1 MAEEQKITT
10 SFGEKIPFEYGQ
22 ARREGLTDED
32 IASYLSQETGYD
44 LDAAYESG
52 LSPTDVIT
60 YLADVEDDPTAAS
73 TRGLL
78 RGLGQ
83 SSGMVTGAMAG
94 APLGLPGIVGGA
106 LTGLVLAEGLNSI
119 FLNDQEYTN
128 IGAEAFTETMGA
140 GIPMVAAPYRLA
152 VQQPLQ
158 STSIFIHD
166 YLKSRGIQPSVR
178 VTPLDKILDT
188 ARRSP
193 GSFGAYEVGALTSAS
208 TAGALAEQSDPGNT
222 LKRFSA
228 ELAGGTIFNPANY
241 ATLLYNPIK
250 QSITNFIRGGRE
262 GTKQQKLGSQIV
274 QILEDFGE
282 DPEQVAKALA
292 DLSETELE
300 TRARQLNV
308 EPGKIRSA
316 LKAQS
321 PALALLNNA
330 LIRSKRSK
338 PAAKRAVEQNAQ
350 AMSTIVDLLVQMD
363 DPDALA
369 LAAEVQL
376 QNYETT
382 LTSLF
387 DSALA
392 DAMETA
398 SRTLSTSEEDGAKAG
413 QIISD
418 SISRVMKLARE
429 QEKALYKK
437 VDQRGKANPVNI
449 IQTFDRITER
459 EVLPEEPLP
468 SLITKFVAR
477 VSGRDI
483 DQIDDYT
490 KRYNESKD
498 DIKALQDRAA
508 KLGQVAED
516 WGQKYRHT
524 QPEVEN
530 RLIGN
535 FLSRQD
541 NDLVK
546 VINEMK
552 EMDTAPWDDLIRE
565 LSNTSARYRE
575 KGYFGREERYGFEYS
590 AIERN
595 RIASYAEK
603 MIDYAQ
609 ALKKVQE
616 ARLQQRVDFDL
627 EQKMGGE
634 FAPKTQ
640 ILEANRPDVTVGDLM
655 KFRSTML
662 AYTRDSIAA
671 GQYRNAFFYG
681 KMAEAAL
688 DDLGLTLTPMFGS
701 FATRERAA
709 NEMLTENQ
717 QRLKDAFNYSKAFN
731 DVFTRSFAGSVLSKK
746 GTGSDRIP
754 PELLKDKV
762 LGGSVN
768 STNLNLL
775 QLQDA
780 AEFLVKN
787 VGEEFAETS
796 AAELGTVLA
805 AQETMLRSAVSR
817 FYNPQ
822 TDRVNMTGLTTW
834 MNQNDAALSRFP
846 TLKEELGNAVVA
858 QKILADTKKENSLFN
873 KNLKDQLSF
882 GKFLGQDER
891 PGDVIGE
898 IIGDPNNRTATPSKN
913 MNALMVA
920 SRRAGDDVFR
930 GLRSAIMDHAYA
942 YSGLHK
948 GEGEGSLIAYK
959 DYFTKPLARGK
970 DSLLTMM
977 RKQGMFSDS
986 EATRFNTLLNEMAF
1000 VERNLQ
1006 SGKAAELA
1014 PEDVPDSLRDLVI
1027 RVIGARTGSQVAQ
1040 TLGMTGSIQVPGF
1053 FAQEARNRFIYMPK
1067 KYMGDLLVQAAED
1080 PKLMSLIIARG
1091 VEGQTNNQKM
1101 RLNRQLRA
1109 YLFNAGFVPSR
1120 EEIEE
1125 NMGEFN
1131 MPSLNLVPMAEASE
1145 MPSQQELENYLSSVS
1160 NQTPQT
1166 APIKPVPPQPSPP
1179 VANPS
1184 GTGNNNQR
1192 TQYSTVFPNDPIA
1205 NLIKEREQGTKAG
1218 IGSLFGN

>member
-1 MAEEQKITT
+1 MAEEEIK
-10 SFGEKIPFEYGQ
+10 KIPFDYAG
-22 ARREGLTDED
+22 ARREGNTDED
-32 IASYLSQETGYD
+32 IAAYLSQEFGRFD
-44 LDAAYESG
+44 LDAAYEAG
-52 LSPTDVIT
+52 ATPMEVI
-60 YLADVEDDPTAAS
+60 LKLGDIKDDPVAAG

-83 SSGMVTGAMAG
+83 SSGMVTGGMLG
-94 APLGLPGIVGGA
+94 APFGPVGIVSGA

-119 FLNDQEYTN
+119 FLNDEQYVN
-128 IGAEAFTETMGA
+128 VGREAFGESMGA

-152 VQQPLQ
+152 AQQPLQ

-166 YLKSRGIQPSVR
+166 YLKSRGIQPGVR
-178 VTPLDKILDT
+178 VTPVDKILDT

-222 LKRFSA
+222 LQRFGV
-228 ELAGGTIFNPANY
+228 ELFFGTVGNPANY
-241 ATLLYNPIK
+241 ASMLYNPIK
-250 QSITNFIRGGRE
+250 QSITNYIRGGRE
-262 GTKQQKLGSQIV
+262 GSKQAKLGSQIV

-282 DPEQVAKALA
+282 DPEQVAKALS
-292 DLSETELE
+292 DLSETELQ
-300 TRARQLNV
+300 TYARQLNV
-308 EPGKIRSA
+308 EPGKMRSA

-321 PALALLNNA
+321 PALALINNA
-330 LIRSKRSK
+330 LIRSKRSSPK
-338 PAAKRAVEQNAQ
+338 AKRAVEQNAQ

-363 DPDALA
+363 DPEALA
-369 LAAEVQL
+369 LAAQVQL

-382 LTSLF
+382 LSSLL

-398 SRTLSTSEEDGAKAG
+398 GRSLSTTQDDGAKAG
-413 QIISD
+413 QIINE
-418 SISRVMKLARE
+418 SISRVMKLGRD
-429 QEKALYKK
+429 QEKVLYNLVDKK
-437 VDQRGKANPVNI
+437 EEASASNVIK
-449 IQTFDRITER
+449 TFDQILND

-468 SLITKFVAR
+468 ALITKFVAR
-477 VSGRDI
+477 VSGRDAEASNEFTKDYQEGIARISKMDERASTLLEKAENWSAKYDVKDELEGQLGANFDLQRTII
-483 DQIDDYT
+483 D
-490 KRYNESKD
+490 
-498 DIKALQDRAA
+498 
-508 KLGQVAED
+508 
-516 WGQKYRHT
+516 
-524 QPEVEN
+524 
-530 RLIGN
+530 
-535 FLSRQD
+535 
-541 NDLVK
+541 
-546 VINEMK
+546 MK
-552 EMDTAPWDDLIRE
+552 GDPNANWPLLIRD
-565 LSNTSARYRE
+565 LSQAASRFRE
-575 KGYFGREERYGFEYS
+575 KGPDTVGSSYLTSLQRSRV
-590 AIERN
+590 
-595 RIASYAEK
+595 ASYAEK
-603 MIDYAQ
+603 MIDYVQ
-609 ALKKVQE
+609 ALQKVEDERAFQQSMGARKLEIGESQIAQE
-616 ARLQQRVDFDL
+616 S
-627 EQKMGGE
+627 E
-634 FAPKTQ
+634 
-640 ILEANRPDVTVGDLM
+640 VTLGDLM

-671 GQYRNAFFYG
+671 GQYRNAHFYG

-688 DDLGLTLTPMFGS
+688 DDLGLKVNAGENVDPK
-701 FATRERAA
+701 
-709 NEMLTENQ
+709 MLTENQ
-717 QRLKDAFNYSKAFN
+717 QKLQNAFSYSRAFN
-731 DVFTRSFAGSVLSKK
+731 DVFTRSFAGTVLSKK
-746 GTGSDRIP
+746 GTGGDRIP

-805 AQETMLRSAVSR
+805 AQETMLRSAVSQ

-822 TDRVNMTGLTTW
+822 TGRVNMNGLTSW

-858 QKILADTKKENSLFN
+858 QKVLADTTKENSLFS

-882 GKFLGQDER
+882 GKFLGKDER

-920 SRRAGDDVFR
+920 SRRAGDDVFN

-970 DSLLTMM
+970 DSLLSMM

-1000 VERNLQ
+1000 IERRLQ
-1006 SGKAAELA
+1006 SGKAEELA

-1101 RLNRQLRA
+1101 RLNRQLRG
-1109 YLFNAGFVPSR
+1109 YLYNAGFVPSR

-1125 NMGEFN
+1125 NMGKFN

-1145 MPSQQELENYLSSVS
+1145 MPTQQELENYLSSVS